1 FVLLIPDQCLYA
13 VSTSESLDYTFTM
26 LPYPLYKI
34 GCDTDVECAIGFAA
48 QQVDGGLFH
57 AALLCLPVWIPAFAG
72 MTVWAMGMTAWALRM
87 TAWAMGMTA
96 WALRVTAWA
105 LGRIVSAAGMTL
117 CTGELCATAGVTFSQ
132 APT

>member
-1 FVLLIPDQCLYA
+1 
-13 VSTSESLDYTFTM
+13 M

-72 MTVWAMGMTAWALRM
+72 MTVWAMRM
-87 TAWAMGMTA
+87 T
-96 WALRVTAWA
+96 VWA

-132 APT
+132 APTALNFRHKKPARVCFQERHGGCVEQPAGLRVLQRT